1 MQYVYPVTFQR
12 DQNGTI
18 IALVPDVP
26 GTMTF
31 GANRDE
37 ALDRVQGALVAM
49 LAARMED
56 QETIPRPSRAG
67 RRQRVVALQPVVAA
81 KISIYQAMRVQQS
94 TPQDL
99 ARRLGWEESRMRRV
113 LDLRRRSRLEDIE
126 ASLAALGKRLV
137 IEVKNVAQC
146 IWRFQ

>member
-1 MQYVYPVTFQR
+1 MQFTYPVTFQR
-12 DQNGTI
+12 DQNGSM
-18 IALVPDVP
+18 IATVLDVP
-26 GTMTF
+26 GTMTV
-31 GANRDE
+31 GANREE

-56 QETIPRPSRAG
+56 QETIPRPSRPVRG
-67 RRQRVVALQPVVAA
+67 QRVVVLHPLVAA
-81 KISIYQAMRVQQS
+81 KISVYQAMRGRQT
-94 TPQDL
+94 TPEHL

-137 IEVKNVAQC
+137 IEVKNAA
-146 IWRFQ
+146 

>member
-1 MQYVYPVTFQR
+1 MQYSYPVTFQR

-18 IALVPDVP
+18 VALVPDVP
-26 GTMTF
+26 GTMTV

-37 ALDRVQGALVAM
+37 ALDRVQGALVVT
-49 LAARMED
+49 LHARMED

-67 RRQRVVALQPVVAA
+67 RRQRVVVLPPVVAA
-81 KISIYQAMRVQQS
+81 KISIYQAMRLRQS

-99 ARRLGWEESRMRRV
+99 AQRLGWEESRMRRV
-113 LDLRRRSRLEDIE
+113 LDLRRRSSLEDIE

-137 IEVKNVAQC
+137 IEVKDAA
-146 IWRFQ
+146 